1 MVPIVFDVA
10 DGVIEGIAVEL
21 IERDGRF
28 VDSKVVV

>member
-10 DGVIEGIAVEL
+10 DGIIEGIAVEL